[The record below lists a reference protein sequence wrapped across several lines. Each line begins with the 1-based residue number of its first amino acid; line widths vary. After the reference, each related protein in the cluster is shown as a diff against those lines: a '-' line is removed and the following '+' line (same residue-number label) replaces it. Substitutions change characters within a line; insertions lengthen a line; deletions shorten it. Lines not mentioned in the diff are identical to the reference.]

1 MDLFALQT
9 VWENVSLRLKNWH
22 RILPKTF
29 LFYTSRHTKLST
41 WIWCDYGKKLTK
53 CRGQRQ
59 YTKGFRMAISA
70 VLGIALLPNPEHY
83 TGTNH
88 HPRVAP

>member
-9 VWENVSLRLKNWH
+9 VWEKCLIETDTKQNRH

-41 WIWCDYGKKLTK
+41 QIWCHYGNRLTK

-59 YTKGFRMAISA
+59 YTKGFRMAISD
-70 VLGIALLPNPEHY
+70 VLDIGLLVNSEH
-83 TGTNH
+83 
-88 HPRVAP
+88 